1 VISNFVF
8 LIDKRVGGKLP
19 AFLFVI
25 FGRLTPIFGAKTQLM
40 ESWLHPVVL
49 EGELVKLVPLEKSH
63 KVDLAFAASDGNL
76 WELWYTSVPT
86 PATTDAYIN
95 TALLELEAGKSLPFT
110 IVDKRTNAVVG
121 TTRYMNVDAA
131 NKRLE
136 IGHTWY
142 AKKVQRTGVNTECK
156 YLLLKY
162 AFETLKCIA
171 VEFRTNFHNH
181 PSRTAI
187 LRLGAKQDGIL
198 RNHRVD
204 ANGNLRDTVVFSIL
218 YSEWKTVKTSLE
230 FKMKQGASK

>member
-1 VISNFVF
+1 
-8 LIDKRVGGKLP
+8 
-19 AFLFVI
+19 LFAI
-25 FGRLTPIFGAKTQLM
+25 FDRLTPIFGAKNQLM
-40 ESWLHPVVL
+40 EPWLHPVVL

-95 TALLELEAGKSLPFT
+95 TALLELGEGKSLPFT
-110 IVDKRTNAVVG
+110 VVDKRTNAVVG

-142 AKKVQRTGVNTECK
+142 AKRVQRTGLNTECK
-156 YLLLKY
+156 YLLLKH

-181 PSRTAI
+181 PSRNAI

-198 RNHRVD
+198 RNHKVD

-218 YSEWKTVKTSLE
+218 DNEWRTVKTSLE
-230 FKMKQGASK
+230 FRMKQGASK